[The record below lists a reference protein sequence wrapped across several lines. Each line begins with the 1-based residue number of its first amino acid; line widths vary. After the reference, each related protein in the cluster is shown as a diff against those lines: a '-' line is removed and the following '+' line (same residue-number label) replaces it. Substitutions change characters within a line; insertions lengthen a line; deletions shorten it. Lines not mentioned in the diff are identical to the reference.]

1 MTSRDLKKGQRRR
14 MFVVIPEERVYLV
27 ADPDVGIPEEI
38 SPASTSNLE
47 TVFNE
52 LGSLLLK
59 KKWTNRIFKWFSKL
73 TKEKSME
80 RFRFQHGD
88 SNPRTNNSNK

>member
-38 SPASTSNLE
+38 SPPSSLKME
-47 TVFNE
+47 IVFNKID
-52 LGSLLLK
+52 LVLK
-59 KKWTNRIFKWFSKL
+59 KSMGKKDLSEFQSINLINQWLRIYPSF
-73 TKEKSME
+73 
-80 RFRFQHGD
+80 
-88 SNPRTNNSNK
+88 